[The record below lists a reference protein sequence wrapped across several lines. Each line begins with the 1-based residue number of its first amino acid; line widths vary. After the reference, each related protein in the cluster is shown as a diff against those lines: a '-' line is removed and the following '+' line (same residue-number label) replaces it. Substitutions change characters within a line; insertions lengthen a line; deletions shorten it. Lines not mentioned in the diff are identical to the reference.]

1 MVESLL
7 EISESAARQQIS
19 HLPRNR
25 RLQTL
30 LQSSAHQIRHSFRG
44 LQRYIAYKAVGDDHI
59 NLPVIQ
65 IPPFHIS
72 DEIQWKLLQQRKRL
86 AGQIVALAFFL
97 SNGKQPDAWPPRAE
111 HAPEIDFPH
120 HRELLKVLW
129 LAINIGSDIEENCHR
144 SHGRRDHCRQRSE
157 EHTSE
162 LQSRSDLVCRLL
174 L

>member
-30 LQSSAHQIRHSFRG
+30 LQSSAHQIRDPLRS
-44 LQRYIAYKAVGDDHI
+44 LQRHVTYKAVGDDHI
-59 NLPVIQ
+59 NFPVIQ

-86 AGQIVALAFFL
+86 GVKSLPL
-97 SNGKQPDAWPPRAE
+97 PSSCPMESSPTR
-111 HAPEIDFPH
+111 
-120 HRELLKVLW
+120 
-129 LAINIGSDIEENCHR
+129 
-144 SHGRRDHCRQRSE
+144 GRRVPNMLRK
-157 EHTSE
+157 
-162 LQSRSDLVCRLL
+162 
-174 L
+174 